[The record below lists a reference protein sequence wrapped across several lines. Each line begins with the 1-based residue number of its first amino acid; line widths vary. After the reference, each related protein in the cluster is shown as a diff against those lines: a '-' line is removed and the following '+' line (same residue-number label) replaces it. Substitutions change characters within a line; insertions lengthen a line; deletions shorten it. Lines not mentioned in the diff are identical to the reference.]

1 MIKAIIFDFF
11 GVIGQS
17 TYVLIHEDYKTND
30 QQNRQFKELHKALD
44 YEFISQKEFLWA
56 YADILHISAKEMQKL
71 FDDKNRRFGHSEHL
85 LKYIKTLRKKYKI
98 GLLSNMTKESYLE
111 FIEPIKD
118 NFDVIVTSYHARL
131 AKPERAIYELCAKQ
145 LKLDTSECLMVD
157 DSYYN
162 CEGARVAGMEA
173 IEYTDLDNF
182 KKTLAK
188 FLADS
193 DN

>member
-17 TYVLIHEDYKTND
+17 FYALIHEDYKTND
-30 QQNRQFKELHKALD
+30 QQNRQFRELHKALD
-44 YEFISQKEFLWA
+44 YEFITQKEFLQA
-56 YADILHISAKEMQKL
+56 YADILHISVKEMQKL
-71 FDDKNRRFGHSEHL
+71 FDDRNRRFGPSKHL
-85 LKYIKTLRKKYKI
+85 LEYIKTLRKKYKI

-111 FIEPIKD
+111 FIEPIKG
-118 NFDVIVTSYHARL
+118 NFDAIITSYQAKL

-145 LKLDTSECLMVD
+145 LGLDTSECLMVD

-162 CEGARVAGMEA
+162 CEGARAAGMEA

-182 KKTLAK
+182 KKGLAK

>member
-1 MIKAIIFDFF
+1 
-11 GVIGQS
+11 
-17 TYVLIHEDYKTND
+17 
-30 QQNRQFKELHKALD
+30 
-44 YEFISQKEFLWA
+44 
-56 YADILHISAKEMQKL
+56 
-71 FDDKNRRFGHSEHL
+71 
-85 LKYIKTLRKKYKI
+85 
-98 GLLSNMTKESYLE
+98 MTKESYLE